1 MFSGLNSRLET
12 TEKDVNEIEL
22 RSTEILQYEDR
33 RKNFK
38 INEEYY

>member
-12 TEKDVNEIEL
+12 TEKDVSEIEL

-33 RKNFK
+33 RKKCK
-38 INEEYY
+38 INK

>member
-22 RSTEILQYEDR
+22 RSTEILQYEAG
-33 RKNFK
+33 RKKCK
-38 INEEYY
+38 INK